1 METLTL
7 NDGTV
12 LHGHLIETDGRL
24 FLYIYDLSMAEAF
37 TLLIQPAKTEKIIA
51 NRNRQE
57 QTVMGYR
64 KLVSVTDEGCGMI
77 SAGLKKNG

>member
-12 LHGHLIETDGRL
+12 LNGHLIETDGRL
-24 FLYIYDLSMAEAF
+24 FLYVYDLSMAEVF

-51 NRNRQE
+51 NRNKQE
-57 QTVMGYR
+57 QVVMGYR
-64 KLVSVTDEGCGMI
+64 KLVSVSDEGGGMI
-77 SAGLKKNG
+77 SGALKKN